1 MGEGG
6 GVRFEFEIEFK
17 FESQAAACVRAR
29 RVSEFDFTSEAA
41 CVGEGV
47 GRGGAQSEFEPSSS
61 LNSTSNRRPGCRN
74 RRVLVEEF
82 KFEFVKEANPA
93 SNTQTNPKE
102 VKPSATET
110 LMK

>member
-1 MGEGG
+1 MCESEA
-6 GVRFEFEIEFK
+6 GVRIRLHIGG
-17 FESQAAACVRAR
+17 CMR
-29 RVSEFDFTSEAA
+29 
-41 CVGEGV
+41 
-47 GRGGAQSEFEPSSS
+47 GRGSGKGGAQSEFEPSSS